1 MLTRRLR
8 QAAKAVQLLR
18 QPLWRGALRH
28 GVGAAIE
35 HLPVLRQCAPVAV
48 LDIGAHQ
55 GQFALAARAVWP
67 AAQIHSF
74 EPQSSPAA
82 KYLQVLGDDA
92 QTTLHPYAIAP
103 TSGKAEIHVSA
114 RNDSSS
120 LLPIAKLQNELF
132 PGTAEVAT
140 QTIAM
145 RPLEKVLAVKDLPQP
160 LFIKIDVQGYEA
172 QVLQGLGSALKK
184 AKWLY
189 IEMSFQ
195 ELYEG
200 QALVSEIL
208 PGLFAQGF
216 TLQGVY
222 NISYGPDGA
231 AVQADFLFTSFN

>member
-1 MLTRRLR
+1 MQARLIR
-8 QAAKAVQLLR
+8 KAQKALGLM
-18 QPLWRGALRH
+18 QHPLWRKALCQ

-35 HLPVLRQCAPVAV
+35 HLPVLKQCRPASV

-67 AAQIHSF
+67 SAQIHSF
-74 EPQSSPAA
+74 EPQRGPAA

-92 QTTLHPYAIAP
+92 ATTLHPFAIAP
-103 TSGKAEIHVSA
+103 TAGEAEIHVSA

-120 LLPIAKLQNELF
+120 LLPIAQLQNELF

-140 QTIAM
+140 QTIVM
-145 RPLEKVLAVKDLPQP
+145 RPLAKVLKASDLAVP

-172 QVLQGLGSALKK
+172 QVLQGLGSALKH

-222 NISYGPDGA
+222 NLSYGPDGA
-231 AVQADFLFTSFN
+231 AVQADWLLVRG